1 MQNPKKKKNCLPKNL
16 KYVKFSKKKHHI
28 LMYKHVSTLLLINP
42 SATTLEVTFR
52 LLPYFKWLL
61 NNVIFT
67 SQIYNIKITINTY
80 AFHNIHKQFFFFLV
94 FFFLN
99 FPPPFSV

>member
-1 MQNPKKKKNCLPKNL
+1 
-16 KYVKFSKKKHHI
+16 
-28 LMYKHVSTLLLINP
+28 MYKHVSTLLLINP

-67 SQIYNIKITINTY
+67 SQIY
-80 AFHNIHKQFFFFLV
+80 
-94 FFFLN
+94 
-99 FPPPFSV
+99 